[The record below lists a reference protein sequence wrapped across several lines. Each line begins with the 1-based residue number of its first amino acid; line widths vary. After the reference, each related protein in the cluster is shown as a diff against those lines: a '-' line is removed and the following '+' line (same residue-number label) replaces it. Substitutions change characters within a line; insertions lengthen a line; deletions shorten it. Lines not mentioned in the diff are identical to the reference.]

1 MHKDCSYIL
10 LYLGLAFFTAGC
22 VHHSITTSHQIVS
35 FADVK
40 LEHDEYVQHIEVS
53 IKHGHVVSANRFLDD
68 WDTEVQWDNPN
79 LQFVNLQ
86 ARHFSNG
93 LANVH
98 KLDGFI
104 TVSPDDAYF
113 DIKVTLSTES
123 TDPTGRAPRTI
134 VLGKSQLVFKPQNPE

>member
-1 MHKDCSYIL
+1 VHKICSDIL
-10 LYLGLAFFTAGC
+10 LFVGLVFLAAGC
-22 VHHSITTSHQIVS
+22 ACHPITASLQTVS

-40 LEHDEYVQHIEVS
+40 LEHDEYVQNVEVS

-68 WDTEVQWDNPN
+68 WDTEVQWDNPS

-93 LANVH
+93 LADVH

-104 TVSPDDAYF
+104 TVRPDNAYF
-113 DIKVTLSTES
+113 DIKVTLLTES
-123 TDPTGRAPRTI
+123 TDPTGRVPRKI
-134 VLGKSQLVFKPQNPE
+134 VLDHSQLILKPQTLK